1 MLLTLQLAEL
11 TLLPIPSPPILSL
24 PWVLICITPAP
35 LSNLISR
42 YVIALFNSRTGFN
55 NKPRIYFESYIPNSW
70 WALKISR
77 PSVVKKVRVVRV
89 GTMLSKFVF
98 TNYSSHWLLLSRR
111 GSCEAMEWTRDDEN
125 GARCLDE
132 EVNILTLIS

>member
-24 PWVLICITPAP
+24 PWVLICNTPAP

-42 YVIALFNSRTGFN
+42 YVIALFNSWTGFN
-55 NKPRIYFESYIPNSW
+55 NNPRIYFESYIPNIR

-77 PSVVKKVRVVRV
+77 PSVI
-89 GTMLSKFVF
+89 
-98 TNYSSHWLLLSRR
+98 
-111 GSCEAMEWTRDDEN
+111 
-125 GARCLDE
+125 
-132 EVNILTLIS
+132 EVCVSVQC